1 MKIGIVKEQGLAGS
15 DKRAILLPKE
25 VRKIVKAG
33 HKVFVEKGLGEGIF
47 IAGRKRIAM
56 KVIASYAEDQIITSS
71 PEQVKK
77 IKEEKRRV
85 SQLPS
90 MGTGGIK
97 PLPRKRL

>member
-1 MKIGIVKEQGLAGS
+1 
-15 DKRAILLPKE
+15 
-25 VRKIVKAG
+25 
-33 HKVFVEKGLGEGIF
+33 
-47 IAGRKRIAM
+47 M

-90 MGTGGIK
+90 MGAGGTK
-97 PLPRKRL
+97 PPPRKRL